1 MFARSDVISSGWPA
15 EPGEEEPGAWEAV
28 RGSSHH
34 CFRRG
39 QVSMV
44 ALLSQGR
51 RELEMVEKGSQA
63 VGHTGTCIL
72 DMEVCRTF

>member
-1 MFARSDVISSGWPA
+1 
-15 EPGEEEPGAWEAV
+15 
-28 RGSSHH
+28 
-34 CFRRG
+34 
-39 QVSMV
+39 MV

-72 DMEVCRTF
+72 DMEKVCRTLYRPGSGCVKDVLARVGWESQGGGRTLSEHTEL